1 MSTLEE
7 CRKSK
12 TTVAST
18 KAESSSPISLL
29 SNESSS
35 GKVVL
40 GRHSSLLEIQRSE
53 LVIMD
58 RLCSGGFSTVY
69 RGEWRYTGIAVKI
82 LRCKVGDKAYASL
95 QTELA
100 VLSQLRHP
108 RILTLMGVC
117 RDLNMMDG
125 TVALIMELMER
136 GSLYSILHENSSSS
150 YAPSNTIERLRL
162 ALDIA
167 DGMRFLHKSGVVHR
181 DLKSAN
187 VLVGS
192 DGRAKI
198 ADFGLSSYHQQAQ
211 TLVTNVI
218 STPAYSSP
226 EVIRGEGAITSSA
239 DVFSFG
245 VILWELLTG
254 LSPWEGKTTVQI
266 IFMSMQGTN
275 LSLSRQ
281 VRSDYPDV
289 AHMMEKC
296 FIGAASRPRFS
307 ELYIEIS
314 ILLTEAIEGKIGT
327 PPREEIPEQTKHAL
341 SAKVLRRLSGTSL
354 EREISGMNIGDD
366 RRRTASNAPEK
377 ERSSA
382 TQSSPKRERRRHTE
396 STPAASREVARAP
409 APVRSASMPP
419 LAPAQPISI
428 ATSNASHIPS
438 HPEAIRSAM
447 RTIPENMEWD
457 SIESVRDNT
466 GQRLSEFI

>member
-1 MSTLEE
+1 M
-7 CRKSK
+7 
-12 TTVAST
+12 
-18 KAESSSPISLL
+18 
-29 SNESSS
+29 
-35 GKVVL
+35 

-136 GSLYSILHENSSSS
+136 GSLYSILHDNASSS

-218 STPAYSSP
+218 STPAYSAP

-281 VRSDYPDV
+281 VRSDFPDV

-296 FIGAASRPRFS
+296 FIGASSRPRFS

-314 ILLTEAIEGKIGT
+314 ILLTEAIEGKIGSEHC
-327 PPREEIPEQTKHAL
+327 EEIPEQTKHVAVKTAP
-341 SAKVLRRLSGTSL
+341 AKVLRRLSGTTL
-354 EREISGMNIGDD
+354 EKEISGMTIADD
-366 RRRTASNAPEK
+366 RKRTASSAVHERDRER
-377 ERSSA
+377 ERSSSTTA
-382 TQSSPKRERRRHTE
+382 SSPRRERRRPVEGTHEAARE
-396 STPAASREVARAP
+396 SSRAAAPLRLTPSTTAMAPSQMSNMDAQNAS
-409 APVRSASMPP
+409 
-419 LAPAQPISI
+419 
-428 ATSNASHIPS
+428 SHIPS

-457 SIESVRDNT
+457 SIESVRDNL
-466 GQRLSEFI
+466 GQRCSEFI